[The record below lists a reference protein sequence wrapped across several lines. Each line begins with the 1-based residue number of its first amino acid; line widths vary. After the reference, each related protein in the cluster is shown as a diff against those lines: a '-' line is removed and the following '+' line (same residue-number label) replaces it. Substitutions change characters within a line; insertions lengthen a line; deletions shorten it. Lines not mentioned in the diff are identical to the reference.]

1 MNIGFGAV
9 IGVAVVGFVI
19 YLAYQFTSKS
29 GAGNGNPVSK
39 AADKLVAQVTG
50 DKNQTVGGLVHDKL
64 NPRAGLA
71 AGESSPAPGIIVQAP
86 KLPSAPEPTA
96 ADIERFAADLATS
109 GL

>member
-9 IGVAVVGFVI
+9 IGTALVAFVV
-19 YLAYQFTSKS
+19 YLAYQLTRKDQP
-29 GAGNGNPVSK
+29 GNPASRTV
-39 AADKLVAQVTG
+39 DKLTAQLTG
-50 DKNQTVGGLVHDKL
+50 DKNQTFGGLIHDKL
-64 NPRAGLA
+64 NSRAGLA